1 MHLVYP
7 LPPPPPIKKK
17 FITTVFDLSWDDC
30 NIQEKLETLVL
41 KIGGGGG
48 VGKEGMWVGEEPR
61 CIMVFVKIVNGKSQ
75 LDEVQHFI

>member
-1 MHLVYP
+1 M
-7 LPPPPPIKKK
+7 
-17 FITTVFDLSWDDC
+17 FDLSWDDC
-30 NIQEKLETLVL
+30 KIQEKLETLVL

-75 LDEVQHFI
+75 LDEVQHFIWRYSGMPVMIGRLKQSG